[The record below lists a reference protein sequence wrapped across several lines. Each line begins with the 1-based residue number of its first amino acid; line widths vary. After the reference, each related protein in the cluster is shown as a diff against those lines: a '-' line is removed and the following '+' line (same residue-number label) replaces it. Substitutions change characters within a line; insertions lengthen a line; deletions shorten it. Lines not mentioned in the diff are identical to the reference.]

1 MTAPAVVVPNWNG
14 AEWLPACLDAIASQ
28 TLPPSETIV
37 VDNGS
42 TDGSLDL
49 LGRREPPVRVIEL
62 GRNTGFAAAANRGIT
77 AAGAPLMALVN
88 TDVVLEAD
96 WLERTAGA
104 LEAHPEAASVA
115 CKMVDLRD
123 PGVIWDAGDFLR
135 RDGAAIQR
143 GRGERDSG
151 AYDAAG
157 EVFSAC
163 AGAALYRREAVVQA
177 GCFDERYF
185 AYLEDV
191 DLGLRLRLSGWTC
204 RYEPAVARHAGGGSS
219 GQLELPPEG
228 WVARNGLL
236 LALRWF
242 PPRWLPLVAY
252 RHAGRAWQ
260 ALRGGR
266 LRAHLRGLAAAL
278 PLVPEM
284 LRDRRA
290 LAGLPVEEVIP
301 PGPITRRG
309 GAE

>member
-1 MTAPAVVVPNWNG
+1 VAS
-14 AEWLPACLDAIASQ
+14 AEL
-28 TLPPSETIV
+28 V
-37 VDNGS
+37 
-42 TDGSLDL
+42 
-49 LGRREPPVRVIEL
+49 
-62 GRNTGFAAAANRGIT
+62 
-77 AAGAPLMALVN
+77 ALVN
-88 TDVVLEAD
+88 TDVVLEPD
-96 WLERTAGA
+96 WLERMAGA
-104 LEAHPEAASVA
+104 LAAHPEAASAA

-123 PGVIWDAGDFLR
+123 PGTIWDAGDYLR

-143 GRGERDSG
+143 GRGERAG
-151 AYDAAG
+151 ASYDAAS

-163 AGAALYRREAVVQA
+163 AGAAVYRRELVLEA
-177 GCFDERYF
+177 GGFDERYF

-191 DLGLRLRLSGWTC
+191 DLGLRLRLAGWTC

-236 LALRWF
+236 LAVRWF
-242 PPRWLPLVAY
+242 PLRWLPLVAY
-252 RHAGRAWQ
+252 RHLGRAWQ

-284 LRDRRA
+284 LRERRGSNRHA
-290 LAGLPVEEVIP
+290 IEDVIP
-301 PGPITRRG
+301 PGPVTRRG